1 MKISPKALRT
11 VIVYGIAVLCLA
23 WVLHGVRFDELWRRM
38 RGLQLQWIP
47 VALSLDIL
55 STISHGLR
63 WKLLLRP
70 AGAVTLMQTSQA
82 IYAGLFVNHILPMR
96 TGEFVRGYLVSR
108 RMGEP
113 FTAVLPSMIMERV
126 SDGSLFVLALAL
138 CSLFVPLPQRVANA
152 GVIVGSVLL
161 LAIVVLLVLSFVRKD
176 RRASAFPH
184 NGRRGRWG
192 GRLSTFLDRF
202 AGGLRSIWASPG
214 LPSALAVS
222 LLVMVL
228 QALSFWSI
236 MHAYGI
242 RVSLWVPTVVLII
255 VRLGTAVPNAPAN
268 LGPYQFFCVIA
279 LALFSIDKT
288 TATGFAIVM
297 SIILAVP
304 ILTLG
309 LTAFVKSGLS
319 VSALRAGRPPKA

>member
-1 MKISPKALRT
+1 MKVSQKAFQT
-11 VIVYGIAVLCLA
+11 AIVYGVAALCVA
-23 WVLHGVRFDELWRRM
+23 WVLHGVHFDELWRRM

-47 VALSLDIL
+47 VALWLDIL
-55 STISHGLR
+55 STVAHGLR

-82 IYAGLFVNHILPMR
+82 IYAGLFVNHILPLR
-96 TGEFVRGYLVSR
+96 TGEFVRGYLISR

-126 SDGSLFVLALAL
+126 FDGSMFVLALAL
-138 CSLFVPLPQRVANA
+138 CSFFVPLPQRVANA

-161 LAIVVLLVLSFVRKD
+161 LAIAVLLVLSSVRKD
-176 RRASAFPH
+176 RRTRASRH
-184 NGRRGRWG
+184 NGSREKWG
-192 GRLSTFLDRF
+192 GRLSAFLDRF

-214 LPSALAVS
+214 LLSALGVS
-222 LLVMVL
+222 LLVMAL

-242 RVSLWVPTVVLII
+242 RVSFWVPAVVLIV

-304 ILTLG
+304 IWTLG